1 LGKLG
6 ANETQPSLHVAP
18 TYAGVWSIVTSG
30 DGKCQVNCV
39 NKTGSNPGLH
49 LAGDNTRLVPWTSNA
64 PASLWYIEPV
74 TTYPVTVG
82 ESGLATLH
90 LPFAVQVV
98 DGVTAYVPAQAT
110 QVNGVDALLLEELET
125 GVVPANTPVVLSAEA
140 GQYALEVVYPANS
153 AALDVIEGW
162 KGTLK
167 FDNVSGNV
175 FVQDGDKMVKNTG
188 TSIWAN
194 SAYYVGDASVDSYA
208 LSFEGGI
215 ETSVDG
221 VETVK
226 KNVKLYDLNGRRV
239 VKPGKGIYVTEDG
252 KKVLF

>member
-1 LGKLG
+1 M
-6 ANETQPSLHVAP
+6 
-18 TYAGVWSIVTSG
+18 TSP

-64 PASLWYIEPV
+64 AASLWYIEPV

-82 ESGLATLH
+82 ESGFATVN
-90 LPFAVQVV
+90 LPFAVEMV
-98 DGVTAYVPAQAT
+98 DGVKAYVPAQAT
-110 QVNGVDALLLEELET
+110 QVEGAPALVLEEVET
-125 GVVPANTPVVLSAEA
+125 GTVPANTPVVLVAEE
-140 GQYALEVVYPANS
+140 GKYALQVVYPTNS
-153 AALDVIEGW
+153 AALSVIEGW

-167 FDNVSGNV
+167 FNNVMGDI
-175 FVQDGDKMVKNTG
+175 FVQNGNKMVKNTG
-188 TSIWAN
+188 TSVWAN

-208 LSFEGGI
+208 LSFEGSI

-252 KKVLF
+252 KKLLF